1 MQPGASAGQGQ
12 QDKEDREGFR
22 MKEDTRRNCFTHRYP
37 SQIVFTG
44 FSVEA
49 MVGTAIQ
56 GKRGVQE
63 SLPHLIPNTL
73 FVVTDISK
81 R

>member
-22 MKEDTRRNCFTHRYP
+22 MKEDTRRNCFTHRYQ
-37 SQIVFTG
+37 SQVVFTG

-49 MVGTAIQ
+49 MVGTR
-56 GKRGVQE
+56 KRGAQE
-63 SLPHLIPNTL
+63 SLPYLIPNTL

-81 R
+81 S